1 LDVVLGLRKF
11 FHDRTMTDLG
21 SRTDRRLPHMWGDKG
36 KTQWQV
42 GTRRRDDGGRCAR
55 CSKMGGSSGR
65 LPIQALFRRALTA
78 AAGLSGLT
86 RGKSVFVARNQ
97 PADRALATMEK
108 RSSEEP

>member
-1 LDVVLGLRKF
+1 MAGR
-11 FHDRTMTDLG
+11 
-21 SRTDRRLPHMWGDKG
+21 DK
-36 KTQWQV
+36 KA
-42 GTRRRDDGGRCAR
+42 RRRRSLRALFED
-55 CSKMGGSSGR
+55 GGSSGR
-65 LPIQALFRRALTA
+65 LPIQALFRGALTA